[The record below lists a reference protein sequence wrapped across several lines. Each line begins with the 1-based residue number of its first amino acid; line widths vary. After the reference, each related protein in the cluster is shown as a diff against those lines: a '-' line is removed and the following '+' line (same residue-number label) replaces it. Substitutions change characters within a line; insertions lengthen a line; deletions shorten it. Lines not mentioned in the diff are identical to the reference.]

1 MTQTW
6 MMPAVSLTLGYTLGT
21 ISPSALIALCKRTDL
36 RAKNTGNLG
45 ASNTMLTFGKGWGI
59 LVLLVDMGKG
69 ALASVLASLLFPLS
83 STAGLLAGGAS
94 VVGHVYPFYLKFKG
108 GKGLAPF
115 LGMILAYD
123 PLVFGILLVLSA
135 VLALLLN
142 YTAYMPLCLG
152 VLFPVAVLIRSAT
165 LPSALI
171 ALIVGALIILTHRRN
186 IAKAFRKSDSTVRQ
200 YLVRI
205 FGRNQ
210 PRKQRKCK

>member
-21 ISPSALIALCKRTDL
+21 ISPSALIALCKKTDL

-45 ASNTMLTFGKGWGI
+45 ASNTMLTFGKGWGT
-59 LVLLVDMGKG
+59 LVLLVDMGKA

-123 PLVFGILLVLSA
+123 PLVFGILLFFSA
-135 VLALLLN
+135 ALALLLN
-142 YTAYMPLCLG
+142 YTAYMPLTLG
-152 VLFPVAVLIRSAT
+152 ALFPVTVLIRSAS

-171 ALIVGALIILTHRRN
+171 ALAVGALIILTHRRN
-186 IAKAFRKSDSTVRQ
+186 ILKAFRKDDSTVRQ
-200 YLVRI
+200 YLARI
-205 FGRNQ
+205 FGRKQ
-210 PRKQRKCK
+210 PQERHKCK